1 MPLQVGAWYPTWSDW
16 NQSLTPFDAKL
27 SDLLD
32 VVAIFVAKPDLSYTP
47 GQNSWSGTGVEFS
60 EYNNFAN
67 VKADVAAMRAKGT
80 KVLLA
85 IGGATYNNWSTFN
98 ITGINALVSDLGL
111 NGVELDFELY
121 ASQAHLCTNAVAQ
134 CLNYGWETW
143 LCAMHVGAYDGT
155 QQPVGSSWEG
165 VNLPAIKQFGPR
177 LAGVN
182 IMAYNGGPTYDAK
195 VAYDQFRKYCPY
207 AQINVGIMVAPEDW
221 GGHVWDEA
229 AVKDICNYIKS
240 DQKAGIFIFDLHRRT
255 SPYDAKAMI
264 ATVRSISPSAPAP
277 PPGQSTTPPSN
288 TTQPQP
294 GAPAPANQKLY
305 MEVFDPWTG
314 QKQKVVLKSE

>member
-16 NQSLTPFDAKL
+16 NQSLIPFDPKL

-32 VVAIFVAKPDLSYTP
+32 VVAIFVGKPDMSYTS

-60 EYNNFAN
+60 DYNNFGN

-98 ITGINALVSDLGL
+98 VQAINALVTDLGL

-121 ASQAHLCTNAVAQ
+121 AAQANLCTNAVAQ
-134 CLNYGWETW
+134 CLNYPWETW

-155 QQPVGSSWEG
+155 QQPTGSGWQG
-165 VNLPAIKQFGPR
+165 VNLPAIQQFGSR

-182 IMAYNGGPTYDAK
+182 IMAYNGGPTYDPK
-195 VAYDQFRKYCPY
+195 VAYAQFRKYCPNV
-207 AQINVGIMVAPEDW
+207 QINVGVMVAPEDW

-229 AVKDICNYIKS
+229 AVKDICNFIKN
-240 DQKAGIFIFDLHRRT
+240 DKAGIFVFDLHRKT
-255 SPYDAKAMI
+255 SAYDAKAII
-264 ATVRSISPSAPAP
+264 ATVRALSGPAPAP
-277 PPGQSTTPPSN
+277 PSQSTTTPPSN
-288 TTQPQP
+288 NQSTQTS
-294 GAPAPANQKLY
+294 APALANQKLY
-305 MEVFDPWTG
+305 LEVYDPWTG
-314 QKQKVVLKSE
+314 QKEKLFLKYE